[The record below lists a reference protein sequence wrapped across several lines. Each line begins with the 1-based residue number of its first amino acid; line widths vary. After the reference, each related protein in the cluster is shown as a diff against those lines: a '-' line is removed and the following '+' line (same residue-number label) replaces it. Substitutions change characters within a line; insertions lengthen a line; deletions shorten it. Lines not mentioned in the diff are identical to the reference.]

1 MDVDDSVNDTTIWI
15 GTSLCTNITVSN
27 VTEDYIEF
35 ECIIPNEESGY
46 YPVDVQFSTIGYASV
61 SPTSYGPLRNTSLPL
76 NHLSPYPVFFVTS
89 RVLSIIPSSGSLAG
103 GTFVT
108 LFGSG
113 FTHITGN
120 IQVLL
125 GNNVC
130 DVVTA
135 SRTAITCI
143 SDPSLD
149 SGDVPLDVKVNGYPV
164 STNINFTYSAVD
176 TPTITSIT
184 GGIDISSGADITI
197 MGSNF
202 DSNVANLKIQFLSEA
217 ESFNHQTDTKEDCN
231 VTMSSANS
239 ITCTPPIKSAGTY
252 QTVIHVTNKGLS
264 QETSNG
270 ASQVNYI
277 LSITG
282 FTPENGSHGGGITLN
297 VTGSG
302 FPTRSE
308 NIDGFI
314 IKVCEAD
321 CEIIAVNSVTE
332 ALCKLGNSNND
343 APLSND
349 LICPV
354 SVIYGGIKVSS
365 NNNFTFLSSLTP
377 QIMSVS
383 PLLGGTGGGTIVTIH
398 GSGFLPPGKT
408 GGIDLLSS
416 DIVVTIDT
424 AVCEWYNRTSAPND
438 TTIICRTSEHR
449 TTISAKITI
458 FIQDK
463 GYAVTNTSINYD
475 YIDYW
480 SSKYTWGGL
489 EPPVEGDSVHIQ
501 TGQTVFFDISTP
513 VLNLILI
520 EGSLIFEDKQD
531 LHLQAKYIFINN
543 GRLQIG
549 TEKSPFNHKAII
561 TLHGNVRDPEIPIY
575 GAKVLGVRQG
585 ELDLHGRSRNIT
597 WTRLAETAIKN
608 STTLTLQVRNYST
621 NSDSKLTLCHV
632 NICA

>member
-1 MDVDDSVNDTTIWI
+1 M
-15 GTSLCTNITVSN
+15 
-27 VTEDYIEF
+27 
-35 ECIIPNEESGY
+35 
-46 YPVDVQFSTIGYASV
+46 
-61 SPTSYGPLRNTSLPL
+61 SPTPFSYGPLRNASLPL
-76 NHLSPYPVFFVTS
+76 NHLSPYPVLFVAS

-108 LFGSG
+108 MFGSG
-113 FTHITGN
+113 FTHIIEN

-125 GNNVC
+125 GNIVC

-135 SRTAITCI
+135 SRTAISCI
-143 SDPSLD
+143 SGPSSD
-149 SGDVPLDVKVNGYPV
+149 SGDVPLDVKLNGYPV
-164 STNINFTYSAVD
+164 STNINFTYSSVD
-176 TPTITSIT
+176 TPRITSIT
-184 GGIDISSGADITI
+184 GGVDVSSGAEIII

-217 ESFNHQTDTKEDCN
+217 ESFNHQADTKEDCTIT
-231 VTMSSANS
+231 VSSPNS
-239 ITCTPPIKSAGTY
+239 ITCIAPIKSAGTY
-252 QTVIHVTNKGLS
+252 QTVVRVTNKGLS
-264 QETSNG
+264 QENSNG
-270 ASQVNYI
+270 ASHINYV
-277 LSITG
+277 LSIAG
-282 FTPENGSHGGGITLN
+282 FAPEHGSHGGGITLN

-302 FPTRSE
+302 FPTGSK

-321 CEIIAVNSVTE
+321 CEIIAVNSATE

-343 APLSND
+343 DPLSND
-349 LICPV
+349 LICPL

-377 QIMSVS
+377 QTTSMS

-408 GGIDLLSS
+408 EGIDLLSS
-416 DIVVTIDT
+416 DIIVTIDT
-424 AVCEWYNRTSAPND
+424 AICEWYNRTSAPND

-449 TTISAKITI
+449 TTISTKVTI

-463 GYAVTNTSINYD
+463 GYAVANASIYYD

-489 EPPVEGDSVHIQ
+489 EPPVEGNSVHIQ
-501 TGQTVFFDISTP
+501 TGQIVFLDISTP

-543 GRLQIG
+543 GRLEIG

-585 ELDLHGRSRNIT
+585 ELDLHGRLRNVT

-608 STTLTLQVRNYST
+608 TTVLSLQVRNYSN
-621 NSDSKLTLCHV
+621 NSGSKLMLCYV
-632 NICA
+632 NIYA